1 MAIQKKLLK
10 SPILFLLLISSSYLR
25 YALIMYPSYL
35 WSYLLTQ
42 EVFGRKFSYY
52 NNYSFLNS
60 GKAITKISKEEA
72 TNELASMESLLYLSI
87 IIIEIVCILTVLII
101 FPIFSIV
108 QKKKQD
114 VLNLLVT
121 FDIKVLN
128 SLIRRCKDAG
138 HFKILL
144 AQHYGSSHLGSEGIF
159 KQIDRPKTTVSIQ
172 SSMKQKFII
181 SASFKSN
188 ATNCKSKKRQISQTN
203 KLQKCSLSLSLV
215 TFIVFL
221 VISLYSFLNYFLTS
235 DFFRSFQYHIEE
247 LSLIASTKSSMSI
260 G

>member
-144 AQHYGSSHLGSEGIF
+144 A
-159 KQIDRPKTTVSIQ
+159 
-172 SSMKQKFII
+172 
-181 SASFKSN
+181 
-188 ATNCKSKKRQISQTN
+188 
-203 KLQKCSLSLSLV
+203 
-215 TFIVFL
+215 
-221 VISLYSFLNYFLTS
+221 
-235 DFFRSFQYHIEE
+235 
-247 LSLIASTKSSMSI
+247 
-260 G
+260 